1 MLQAFLVD
9 IVHNRLREG
18 NTADIALLPLFPPYG
33 RICGRV
39 IVADRVA
46 AVVQV
51 ELDQLIDYVSH
62 HAQHNDLQLMTDIEG
77 TEYIAKV
84 IGVRAAWNM
93 AGKTLSKA
101 EQCCVFLFT
110 VGFRPFF
117 FEEGEVKLQ
126 IAQQRDVTDQQ
137 GTVQKIGADLPIQR
151 FRCGDDLLLQKFPAR
166 LGCYLFKEEL
176 KSRCAP
182 ATVNAS
188 LAALNGFFRFI
199 GRDDCRLKFLKVQ
212 RRVFRDQS
220 RELSQQK
227 FRRLVES
234 AAAHGKTRLA
244 LLLETIGGTGIRVGE
259 VRYITVE
266 AAQTGKAEITLKG
279 KIRTILLPSKLCR
292 KLLKYA
298 KKQGISSG
306 VIFRTRT
313 GRLLTRRQIWAEM
326 KSICKA
332 AGVDGSKVF
341 PHNLRHMFAV
351 AFYRAC
357 RDVVKL
363 ADVLGHSSIDT
374 TRIYLMTSEKEHQRQ
389 LDRLRLVL

>member
-1 MLQAFLVD
+1 MNVLYIRQEQIVGYQAWLCEQE
-9 IVHNRLREG
+9 RERS
-18 NTADIALLPLFPPYG
+18 TIEKYG
-33 RICGRV
+33 
-39 IVADRVA
+39 
-46 AVVQV
+46 
-51 ELDQLIDYVSH
+51 
-62 HAQHNDLQLMTDIEG
+62 
-77 TEYIAKV
+77 
-84 IGVRAAWNM
+84 
-93 AGKTLSKA
+93 
-101 EQCCVFLFT
+101 CCVTAFVNWLD
-110 VGFRPFF
+110 GRPLTK
-117 FEEGEVKLQ
+117 EDAV
-126 IAQQRDVTDQQ
+126 AW
-137 GTVQKIGADLPIQR
+137 
-151 FRCGDDLLLQKFPAR
+151 
-166 LGCYLFKEEL
+166 KEEL

-220 RELSQQK
+220 RELSQQE
-227 FRRLVES
+227 FRRLVEA
-234 AAAHGKTRLA
+234 AAAHGRTRLA

-298 KKQGISSG
+298 KKQRIGSG
-306 VIFRTRT
+306 AIFRTRT
-313 GRLLTRRQIWAEM
+313 GKLLTRRQIWAEM

>member
-1 MLQAFLVD
+1 MDAFCICQEQIVGYQAKLCEQE
-9 IVHNRLREG
+9 RERS
-18 NTADIALLPLFPPYG
+18 TIEKYG
-33 RICGRV
+33 
-39 IVADRVA
+39 
-46 AVVQV
+46 
-51 ELDQLIDYVSH
+51 
-62 HAQHNDLQLMTDIEG
+62 
-77 TEYIAKV
+77 
-84 IGVRAAWNM
+84 
-93 AGKTLSKA
+93 
-101 EQCCVFLFT
+101 CCVTAFVNWLD
-110 VGFRPFF
+110 GRPLTK
-117 FEEGEVKLQ
+117 EDAV
-126 IAQQRDVTDQQ
+126 AW
-137 GTVQKIGADLPIQR
+137 
-151 FRCGDDLLLQKFPAR
+151 
-166 LGCYLFKEEL
+166 KEEL

-182 ATVNAS
+182 ATVNAA

-199 GRDDCRLKFLKVQ
+199 GRNDCRLKFLKVQ
-212 RRVFRDQS
+212 RRVFRDQT
-220 RELSQQK
+220 RELTQQE
-227 FRRLVES
+227 FRRLVEA

-266 AAQTGKAEITLKG
+266 AAQTGRAEIALKG

-298 KKQGISSG
+298 KKQGIGSG
-306 VIFRTRT
+306 AIFRTRT

-332 AGVDGSKVF
+332 AGVDSSKVF

-351 AFYRAC
+351 VFYRAC

>member
-1 MLQAFLVD
+1 MNVLYIRQEQIVGYQAWLCEQE
-9 IVHNRLREG
+9 RERS
-18 NTADIALLPLFPPYG
+18 TIEKYG
-33 RICGRV
+33 
-39 IVADRVA
+39 
-46 AVVQV
+46 
-51 ELDQLIDYVSH
+51 
-62 HAQHNDLQLMTDIEG
+62 
-77 TEYIAKV
+77 
-84 IGVRAAWNM
+84 
-93 AGKTLSKA
+93 
-101 EQCCVFLFT
+101 CCVTAFVSWLD
-110 VGFRPFF
+110 GRPLTK
-117 FEEGEVKLQ
+117 EEAV
-126 IAQQRDVTDQQ
+126 AW
-137 GTVQKIGADLPIQR
+137 
-151 FRCGDDLLLQKFPAR
+151 
-166 LGCYLFKEEL
+166 KEEL

-182 ATVNAS
+182 ATVNAA
-188 LAALNGFFRFI
+188 LAALNGFFRFL

-220 RELSQQK
+220 RELTQQE
-227 FRRLVES
+227 FRRLVE
-234 AAAHGKTRLA
+234 AAAANGKTRLA

-266 AAQTGKAEITLKG
+266 AAQTGRAEIALKG

-306 VIFRTRT
+306 AIFRTRT
-313 GRLLTRRQIWAEM
+313 GKLLTRRQIWAEM

-351 AFYRAC
+351 AFYRVC

-389 LDRLRLVL
+389 LDRLRLVS

>member
-1 MLQAFLVD
+1 MTISTEQLQAYR
-9 IVHNRLREG
+9 VHLREQEREESTIIKYTHSVSAFMSWLG
-18 NTADIALLPLFPPYG
+18 ARPLTKEDA
-33 RICGRV
+33 
-39 IVADRVA
+39 VA
-46 AVVQV
+46 
-51 ELDQLIDYVSH
+51 
-62 HAQHNDLQLMTDIEG
+62 
-77 TEYIAKV
+77 
-84 IGVRAAWNM
+84 W
-93 AGKTLSKA
+93 
-101 EQCCVFLFT
+101 
-110 VGFRPFF
+110 
-117 FEEGEVKLQ
+117 
-126 IAQQRDVTDQQ
+126 
-137 GTVQKIGADLPIQR
+137 
-151 FRCGDDLLLQKFPAR
+151 
-166 LGCYLFKEEL
+166 KEEL

-389 LDRLRLVL
+389 LNRLRLVS